1 MSTGKQQVQTN
12 SQTPPLWYSIMMIA
26 FGVIY
31 LLVELGF
38 NAYLVDTAT
47 LNLSLE
53 EIDQLE
59 MFGRSLSGVGLML
72 LVFGWIKYRS
82 DEKLKTLKQL
92 VIFGLIGFFFM
103 FFGQHMLIEGLV
115 NASSVEQRKDA
126 QYVMLMKQGLV
137 NNAIRIEGVEYD
149 KEEIETPQIK
159 TFLSAVGLMAF
170 IDSDFV
176 SVIKKSSRDII
187 KTMIESKANINVGES
202 YQKFDI
208 ERQKVF
214 EYWDSYVEANK
225 KYKEATSNEQLISE
239 ADKAWAKVEKG
250 INAKWAELEDAKA
263 QYASATSIGN
273 ANINE
278 AKGSRQK
285 ELIENAEYARAY
297 LEDFFEVYR
306 HCEEDGGRYR
316 ERCLKKTLELYET
329 NITKYAGSY
338 IDYKEFCTIHP
349 DKRKSLNWE
358 KPFTPKKIYN
368 CPGDQSFIAK
378 KIIDLKTGGEG
389 AESIFIE
396 KTGFNPDVTYEE
408 FLLSERVAK
417 EVRSEVAK
425 EGIVMDENW
434 TPYNKNVFKNA
445 VVNKI
450 LTEADK
456 SFAQKSKE
464 LAGEPLKPYM
474 KFEEFAN
481 LDLIQ
486 DRFKESLQV
495 SENVDLYATEKD
507 FYDMTFGTKIEKEIE
522 KQNSLLTEDASL
534 LANGAP
540 NELIGKASLKAVVV
554 PPVAMIFSLFF
565 AVLNAV
571 FITLKIVYL
580 FVHVNKKIQGALAA
594 GFIFAIAYLP
604 LTIGSDLSA
613 NSITSYFV
621 QSSQEAI
628 GNASI
633 GFTWLMNFQPVVY
646 PIGNLIF

>member
-1 MSTGKQQVQTN
+1 M
-12 SQTPPLWYSIMMIA
+12 
-26 FGVIY
+26 
-31 LLVELGF
+31 
-38 NAYLVDTAT
+38 
-47 LNLSLE
+47 
-53 EIDQLE
+53 
-59 MFGRSLSGVGLML
+59 
-72 LVFGWIKYRS
+72 
-82 DEKLKTLKQL
+82 
-92 VIFGLIGFFFM
+92 
-103 FFGQHMLIEGLV
+103 
-115 NASSVEQRKDA
+115 
-126 QYVMLMKQGLV
+126 
-137 NNAIRIEGVEYD
+137 D
-149 KEEIETPQIK
+149 K
-159 TFLSAVGLMAF
+159 
-170 IDSDFV
+170 
-176 SVIKKSSRDII
+176 
-187 KTMIESKANINVGES
+187 
-202 YQKFDI
+202 
-208 ERQKVF
+208 
-214 EYWDSYVEANK
+214 
-225 KYKEATSNEQLISE
+225 
-239 ADKAWAKVEKG
+239 
-250 INAKWAELEDAKA
+250 
-263 QYASATSIGN
+263 
-273 ANINE
+273 
-278 AKGSRQK
+278 
-285 ELIENAEYARAY
+285 
-297 LEDFFEVYR
+297 
-306 HCEEDGGRYR
+306 
-316 ERCLKKTLELYET
+316 
-329 NITKYAGSY
+329 
-338 IDYKEFCTIHP
+338 
-349 DKRKSLNWE
+349 
-358 KPFTPKKIYN
+358 
-368 CPGDQSFIAK
+368 
-378 KIIDLKTGGEG
+378 
-389 AESIFIE
+389 
-396 KTGFNPDVTYEE
+396 
-408 FLLSERVAK
+408 
-417 EVRSEVAK
+417 
-425 EGIVMDENW
+425 NW

-522 KQNSLLTEDASL
+522 KQNALLTEDASL